1 MIGSRRPGVFRIGAI
16 AERFGIHPQTLRLYE
31 REGLLRPVRTEGN
44 TRLYDSDTIE
54 RLEIILTLTR
64 DLGVN
69 LAGVEV
75 ILHMKEKI
83 ESEVADAPAPPPKL
97 RRSSEGGKPLWRR
110 RERSD
115 EGSALVDLVPCNNR
129 IAIAR
134 IRAGGSCRRPPRAR
148 TAGGCPSRTKGGFLR
163 PRARSPSG
171 ATRRPSHFG
180 LSRTV
185 SLGDGGAGGG
195 DG

>member
-1 MIGSRRPGVFRIGAI
+1 MTGRRRPGVFRIGAI

-83 ESEVADAPAPPPKL
+83 ERMQGDVHHLLSVL
-97 RRSSEGGKPLWRR
+97 REDVEARR
-110 RERSD
+110 VEPDRRY
-115 EGSALVDLVPCNNR
+115 AL
-129 IAIAR
+129 
-134 IRAGGSCRRPPRAR
+134 
-148 TAGGCPSRTKGGFLR
+148 T
-163 PRARSPSG
+163 
-171 ATRRPSHFG
+171 
-180 LSRTV
+180 TV
-185 SLGDGGAGGG
+185 SKSLALTKLEKR
-195 DG
+195 

>member
-1 MIGSRRPGVFRIGAI
+1 VIGSRRPGVFRIGAI

-83 ESEVADAPAPPPKL
+83 ERMQGDVHHMLSVLREEVEARRVEPDRRYALTTISKSLALAKL
-97 RRSSEGGKPLWRR
+97 DKR
-110 RERSD
+110 
-115 EGSALVDLVPCNNR
+115 
-129 IAIAR
+129 
-134 IRAGGSCRRPPRAR
+134 
-148 TAGGCPSRTKGGFLR
+148 
-163 PRARSPSG
+163 
-171 ATRRPSHFG
+171 
-180 LSRTV
+180 
-185 SLGDGGAGGG
+185 
-195 DG
+195 

>member
-1 MIGSRRPGVFRIGAI
+1 VIGSRRPGIFRIGAI

-83 ESEVADAPAPPPKL
+83 ERMQGDVHHLLSVLREEVEA
-97 RRSSEGGKPLWRR
+97 RRVEPDRR
-110 RERSD
+110 Y
-115 EGSALVDLVPCNNR
+115 AL
-129 IAIAR
+129 
-134 IRAGGSCRRPPRAR
+134 
-148 TAGGCPSRTKGGFLR
+148 T
-163 PRARSPSG
+163 
-171 ATRRPSHFG
+171 
-180 LSRTV
+180 TV
-185 SLGDGGAGGG
+185 SKSLALAKLDKH
-195 DG
+195 